1 MFFSFQEVEKA
12 NAAGYECSSID
23 VNPDQPE
30 ESLQQIRE
38 MLQKKHCDLFIVG
51 FGLRSNPVCGLSA
64 SSQSLGL
71 RTDDSARLSHHCLNK
86 LSTHALRCRPR
97 PSLASRLHRTKCSIQ
112 SQEYSHSLSTQVLTE
127 SKTSDMA

>member
-51 FGLRSNPVCGLSA
+51 FGLRSNPVCLPPETGEPC
-64 SSQSLGL
+64 QSVGL
-71 RTDDSARLSHHCLNK
+71 RANDSAR
-86 LSTHALRCRPR
+86 R
-97 PSLASRLHRTKCSIQ
+97 
-112 SQEYSHSLSTQVLTE
+112 
-127 SKTSDMA
+127 